1 MSDIAH
7 RNMNVHT
14 NNITSLKNKFVTVCK
29 TGDDNGALEILKQMR
44 IIHGRALYE
53 SAIDKQNIFTKGV
66 EHATDDDW
74 IKLSTND
81 SFLYVMHDHIR
92 NCEKLAYQ
100 CKKGSTMPIQVS
112 SDSEL
117 KTATQSN
124 LGKESSFA
132 NAMSKRTS
140 SREQSKASGVT
151 PIVNKISENTEEL
164 SLQNIQTETP
174 SYTMSDNMSEFRL
187 GDLFE
192 TDDRETLIVKK
203 IGEFGQNLSKNAAEF
218 GQNLTKKATEIGQ
231 NLTKNAAEIGQN
243 LTKNIMTGGEN
254 KLIDNTSYDMNTSEY
269 INNITSTEASRLASE
284 YQKMQPSLN
293 QANTNS
299 IKTLGQINKTLDINK
314 PTLVYYWADWCGYSI
329 KFNPTWK
336 EFETNSKNKFPNLQ
350 IVELNVNDDKQILNG
365 KKLSKVELNKLASDV
380 GVEGYPTI
388 VLFYN
393 KKTYPKIVSRASVD
407 DINNFIKNIMG
418 PSS

>member
-1 MSDIAH
+1 MAAVEH

-14 NNITSLKNKFVTVCK
+14 NKITSLKNKFVTVCK
-29 TGDDNGALEILKQMR
+29 TGDDKGTLEILKQMR
-44 IIHGRALYE
+44 IIHGCALYD

-92 NCEKLAYQ
+92 YCEKLAYQ
-100 CKKGSTMPIQVS
+100 CKKGSKTPISAS

-117 KTATQSN
+117 KTATQSSN
-124 LGKESSFA
+124 GKESSFA

-140 SREQSKASGVT
+140 SMDQSRATTIT
-151 PIVNKISENTEEL
+151 PVVNKISENTEEL

-174 SYTMSDNMSEFRL
+174 NYTMSDMSEFKP

-192 TDDRETLIVKK
+192 TDDQETLIAKK
-203 IGEFGQNLSKNAAEF
+203 IGEFGQNLSKNAADF
-218 GQNLTKKATEIGQ
+218 GQNLTKKVTEIGQ

-243 LTKNIMTGGEN
+243 LTKNVMTGG
-254 KLIDNTSYDMNTSEY
+254 DDMNTSEY

-284 YQKMQPSLN
+284 YQKMQPSINLSH
-293 QANTNS
+293 A
-299 IKTLGQINKTLDINK
+299 NKTLDVDK
-314 PTLVYYWADWCGYSI
+314 PTLVYYWADWCGYST

-336 EFETNSKNKFPNLQ
+336 EFELNSKNKFPNLQ
-350 IVELNVNDDKQILNG
+350 VIELNVNDDAQILNG
-365 KKLSKVELNKLASDV
+365 KKLSKQELNKLASDV
-380 GVEGYPTI
+380 GVQGYPSV

-393 KKTYPKIVSRASVD
+393 KKTYPKVVSKASVN
-407 DINNFIKNIMG
+407 DINNFISKIMA